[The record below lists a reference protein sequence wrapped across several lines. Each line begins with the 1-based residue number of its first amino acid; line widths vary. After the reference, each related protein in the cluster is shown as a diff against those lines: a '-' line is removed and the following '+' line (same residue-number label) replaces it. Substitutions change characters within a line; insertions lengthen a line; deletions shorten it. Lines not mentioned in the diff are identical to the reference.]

1 MSCAVLIALGN
12 GPTLLD
18 RFLTA
23 RSTLD
28 LVLPRSRRVGR
39 TYQGF
44 IKALIRCG
52 DPLVRQIATHLR
64 VTIKSMA
71 AQRWQRF
78 GWVIFAV
85 DGSKINAVR
94 SAANESAFGVS
105 GKNNSGP
112 QQLLTTLWHM
122 GTGLPW
128 AWVTSGIH
136 GNERDHLR
144 AMIDELPV
152 GSLLVADA
160 GFTGYDL
167 LRQLNRAGLFV
178 LIRAGGHVNLLRKL
192 GFTVQQQDD
201 IVYLWPARAQ
211 ARKQPPLVLRLI
223 EVRPTKGKRPVV
235 LLTSVF
241 DHERLTDSTAAMI
254 YQMRWGVEV
263 FYRSVKQTLQR
274 RKMRSAAP
282 RQTALELQWTM
293 IGIMMLGVMTVS
305 AILKRGHDP
314 LSWSV
319 AAASRVVRRTMGPPA
334 ITLRTLW
341 IRLASAVKDSSPRK
355 ASKKARCWPHRKTS
369 QPPGAPVI
377 RDATPAEVQLA
388 RLLTAQ
394 LIGT

>member
-1 MSCAVLIALGN
+1 MAIGD

-18 RFLTA
+18 RFFAA

-28 LVLPRSRRVGR
+28 LDLPRGRRVGR

-44 IKALIRCG
+44 IKALLRYG
-52 DPLVRQIATHLR
+52 DPLVRRIAAHLR
-64 VTIKSMA
+64 VSIRSMA

-144 AMIDELPV
+144 AMIAELPA
-152 GSLLVADA
+152 GCLLVADA

-167 LRQLNRAGLFV
+167 LRQLNREGISV
-178 LIRAGGHVNLLRKL
+178 LIRAGRHVTLLRNL
-192 GFTVQQQDD
+192 GFTVQQHDD

-211 ARKQPPLVLRLI
+211 GSKQPPLVLRLI
-223 EVRPTKGKRPVV
+223 KVRSAKGEPVV
-235 LLTSVF
+235 LLTSVL
-241 DHERLTDSTAAMI
+241 DHQQLDDSTAAMI

-282 RQTALELQWTM
+282 RQTALELHWTM
-293 IGIMMLGVMTVS
+293 IGITLLGVMSVS
-305 AILKRGHDP
+305 AIIKRGHDP

-319 AAASRVVRRTMGPPA
+319 AAACRIVRRTMGPA
-334 ITLRTLW
+334 GITLRTLW
-341 IRLASAVKDSSPRK
+341 SRLASALKDSAPRK
-355 ASKKARCWPHRKTS
+355 ASKKARCWPRKKTS
-369 QPPGAPVI
+369 RPPGTPLI
-377 RDATPAEVQLA
+377 RDATAAEVQRA
-388 RLLTAQ
+388 REFTAQ
-394 LIGT
+394 PMGT